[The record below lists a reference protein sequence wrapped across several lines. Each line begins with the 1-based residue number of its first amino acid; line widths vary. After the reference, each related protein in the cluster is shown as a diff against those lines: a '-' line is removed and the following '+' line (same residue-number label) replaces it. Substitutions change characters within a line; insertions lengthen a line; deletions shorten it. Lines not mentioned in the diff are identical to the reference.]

1 MDAIAFQKQ
10 FILAVCNT
18 LESIFEDNYIIGVFK
33 ILDPTNTVCHLDK
46 LVWFIKS

>member
-33 ILDPTNTVCHLDK
+33 ILDPTNMSSRQVG
-46 LVWFIKS
+46 LVY